1 MSESRTPPQSR
12 ASYDLLR
19 GVDDLFGLFHRA
31 VRPTASLVGIEC
43 ERIAIFQDG
52 SPLRFE
58 PSEGRPG
65 VRTILEALESQSGWT
80 PVRDK
85 PGAPVLAL
93 TRDGA
98 SITLEPGSQFE
109 LSGAPLPSIH
119 AVYDELAATRDEF
132 ASLEVTRDL
141 RLLGVG
147 FHPFAKQSDL
157 DWVPKPRY
165 PIMREY
171 LPTRGRYGL
180 DMMRRTATVQANFDY
195 TSERDAMRKLRA
207 GLALSPLVTALFANS
222 PFVEGARTG
231 EKSQRARVWLDVDN
245 ARGGLLPFAWRE
257 GATYADYI
265 EWALDVPMFIVKIGG
280 VVKRATHLT
289 FREFMAQ
296 GFEGAAA
303 TEGDWETHVNTLF
316 PETRLKR
323 TLEVRGAD
331 SVPLRYAA
339 ALPALWL
346 AVFYDDRVLSLVEE
360 RFVSLGHDLWAA
372 AREDV
377 AVRGMGARV
386 AGVSMGELARE
397 LLDACMGALERRAV
411 LDARGR
417 DERVHLAPLVELAAK
432 DQCVG
437 DALFD
442 GYDPGAPDAVAEM
455 IRRAE
460 F

>member
-1 MSESRTPPQSR
+1 MTTPR
-12 ASYDLLR
+12 APYEPLR
-19 GVDDLFGLFHRA
+19 GVDDLFGLFHRSY
-31 VRPTASLVGIEC
+31 RSRSELVGIEC
-43 ERIAIFQDG
+43 ERIAIFRDG
-52 SPLRFE
+52 TPLRFE
-58 PSEGRPG
+58 ANGARPG
-65 VRTILEALESQSGWT
+65 VRDILAALESERGWT
-80 PVRDK
+80 AVRDT

-98 SITLEPGSQFE
+98 SVTLEPGSQFE

-119 AVYDELAATRDEF
+119 AVFDELDLTRREF
-132 ASLEVTRDL
+132 SSLELTRDL
-141 RLLGVG
+141 HLLGVG

-195 TSERDAMRKLRA
+195 SSERDAMRKLRA

-222 PFVEGARTG
+222 PIVEGARTG
-231 EKSQRARVWLDVDN
+231 DKSQRARVWLDVDN
-245 ARGGLLPFAWRE
+245 ARGGLLPFAWRD
-257 GATYADYI
+257 GARIADYI
-265 EWALDVPMFIVKIGG
+265 EWALDVPMFIVKLGG
-280 VVKRATHLT
+280 VVRPATHMT
-289 FREFMAQ
+289 FRQFMAQ

-346 AVFYDDRVLSLVEE
+346 AVLYDEQVLAMVED
-360 RFVSLGHDLWAA
+360 RFVSLGHDAWAD
-372 AREDV
+372 ARERVVAQGLGASVGGVRLDV
-377 AVRGMGARV
+377 
-386 AGVSMGELARE
+386 LARE
-397 LLDACMGALERRAV
+397 LLDACLGALKRRAV
-411 LDARGR
+411 FDAQGR
-417 DERVHLAPLVELAAK
+417 DERVHLEALAELAA
-432 DQCVG
+432 DGRSVG

-442 GYDPGAPDAVAEM
+442 GYDPSAPDAVAEM